1 MEGLSP
7 DRRPDNAGSGA
18 APSDPGALG
27 ATDSTCEVLLT
38 ELWEPVELRVLL
50 NLSYSLH
57 MVRRLPSYASDDAMP
72 GLPSVIRQ
80 ASRDALFSHTRML
93 AEFFWKLPESSANAR
108 MFLPSWTPPAHLA
121 TRLENR
127 WRQATSFVA
136 PMRTDRTPE
145 AVIEP
150 RQIDLG
156 VLSLCQIAADFDATV
171 FAYVDACEAADIE
184 LLPEVRTLL
193 DGIAA

>member
-7 DRRPDNAGSGA
+7 DERPDNAGSGA
-18 APSDPGALG
+18 APSEPEGLG
-27 ATDSTCEVLLT
+27 ATDSACEVLLT
-38 ELWEPVELRVLL
+38 ELWEPLELRVLL

-57 MVRRLPSYASDDAMP
+57 MVRRLPSYASDDAMRS
-72 GLPSVIRQ
+72 LPAVVRQ
-80 ASRDALFSHTRML
+80 ASRDALFTHTRML

-108 MFLPSWTPPAHLA
+108 MFLPSWTPPAPLA
-121 TRLENR
+121 VRLENR
-127 WRQATSFVA
+127 WRQAASFVA
-136 PMRTDRTPE
+136 PMRKDRTPE

-156 VLSLCQIAADFDATV
+156 VLSLSQIAGDFDATA
-171 FAYVDACEAADIE
+171 FAYVSACEAADIE